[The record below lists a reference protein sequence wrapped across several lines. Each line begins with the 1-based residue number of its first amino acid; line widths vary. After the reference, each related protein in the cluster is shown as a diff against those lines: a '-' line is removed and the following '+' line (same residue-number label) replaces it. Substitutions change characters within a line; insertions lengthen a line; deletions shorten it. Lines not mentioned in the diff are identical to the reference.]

1 MYKYYLGLGSNIEPR
16 LEYIKQACIALGSI
30 GMIIQ
35 KSSLYET
42 EPLGKK
48 DQSEFYNAVVAFES
62 SLLPQDL
69 LSKVKQIET
78 KIGRLSNQH
87 WGPRE
92 IDIDI
97 LLCDDQVVND
107 ADLQIPHRE
116 FSNRRF
122 VLQPMAELKRDYR
135 VPDKNRTIEDLVDEC
150 QDSSTVQK
158 LDINW

>member
-16 LEYIKQACIALGSI
+16 MEYLKQACIALGSI
-30 GMIIQ
+30 GTVIQ

-42 EPLGKK
+42 EPWGKE

-69 LSKVKQIET
+69 LSRVKQIET

-87 WGPRE
+87 WEPRE

-97 LLCDDQVVND
+97 LFCDDQVVND

-116 FSNRRF
+116 FSKRRF

-135 VPDKNRTIEDLVDEC
+135 VPDKNRTIEDLADEC